1 MIFQLIS
8 GIVITALGV
17 AIFLLALRLGR
28 NVESLPT
35 DRNDKPGK

>member
-8 GIVITALGV
+8 GVIITALGV

-28 NVESLPT
+28 HPDNE
-35 DRNDKPGK
+35 RRQAGKTP